1 MDALLTPQEI
11 AGSVFS
17 VAAQSATG
25 ISLPKWSGESRIE
38 FALRLF
44 SCLCVPFSMGRRAG
58 RSNAGRCSTGKA
70 NPSVCPPTLSL
81 VAGSSSNELEP
92 TAMPKPC
99 QSASAPVLPPSRA
112 IGNFWMVAAAWIFDN
127 TPSPAIVMMDARGML
142 RAHHVLEIELA
153 KQPGFVC
160 LFTPATDFDR
170 LTRRLRKVALK
181 LGVPA

>member
-1 MDALLTPQEI
+1 
-11 AGSVFS
+11 
-17 VAAQSATG
+17 
-25 ISLPKWSGESRIE
+25 
-38 FALRLF
+38 
-44 SCLCVPFSMGRRAG
+44 
-58 RSNAGRCSTGKA
+58 
-70 NPSVCPPTLSL
+70 
-81 VAGSSSNELEP
+81 
-92 TAMPKPC
+92 MPKPSP
-99 QSASAPVLPPSRA
+99 SASAPVLPPSRA

-181 LGVPA
+181 LGVAA